1 MSKLWSISVAQAK
14 LTRKDTTQCLEKL
27 AVMPL
32 SRRYIV
38 DRMFGFKQLYCIM
51 ATYTMHAKSKS
62 IHKELY
68 CQVFGTKKFFVE
80 AYTIQKK
87 SYCHE
92 ALYLF
97 IKDYGAP
104 EILIYDSAKEQVEP
118 RTEFQESVSNYGINR
133 HS

>member
-1 MSKLWSISVAQAK
+1 
-14 LTRKDTTQCLEKL
+14 
-27 AVMPL
+27 
-32 SRRYIV
+32 
-38 DRMFGFKQLYCIM
+38 M
-51 ATYTMHAKSKS
+51 ATDTMHANNNS
-62 IHKELY
+62 INRYLY
-68 CQVFGTKKFFVE
+68 CQVFGTKELFFE
-80 AYTIQKK
+80 AYPIQKK

-92 ALYLF
+92 VLDQF